1 MKLQHHLT
9 TDTYIQE
16 YDNGSVIY
24 YDSISDPF
32 KCVIEA
38 YYLRNYNNTAF
49 LCTPCY
55 PYFSFNG
62 NFIDPNV
69 LQKYDNVI
77 FVNFDHLQFEN
88 YRNNLFNWLS
98 QINVTK
104 IWEWQIPIMNM
115 YPEHLRSRVEFMPLR
130 YIPSYEEHV
139 IKTSPDPRYLFA
151 FCGTLSQRRINIL
164 QYFATNYVPFK
175 VIQGIRYTQCSCEF
189 DGCCCVLNIHG
200 DEGNFQEQLRIS
212 EFLSLNIP
220 VVSEVSEINYFG
232 DLVKEF
238 EYDDLRN
245 LEFLYNPINNVAL
258 RYKQLTYKDEDFERY
273 RQQLLRYHRV
283 L

>member
-32 KCVIEA
+32 KCVIES

-115 YPEHLRSRVEFMPLR
+115 YPEYLRNKVEFMPLR
-130 YIPSYEEHV
+130 YIPSYEEYV
-139 IKTSPDPRYLFA
+139 IRNPLEPRYLFA

-175 VIQGIRYTQCSCEF
+175 VIQGIRYTQCTNEFESCA
-189 DGCCCVLNIHG
+189 CILNIHG

-238 EYDDLRN
+238 EYDDLGK